1 MSRAEIPGSAS
12 VRSQVGILPEDP
24 AIFRPIMLEE
34 ALAAAR
40 IIGRDSQIQDE
51 IRCILD
57 VGIVLDLMPGHLT
70 PRKAALSEALTL
82 SVRTIRR
89 REIAWELGDQR
100 SRFDLVHRASR
111 LVFAN
116 RGASI

>member
-40 IIGRDSQIQDE
+40 IIGRDSQIEDE

-100 SRFDLVHRASR
+100 ARFDLVHRASR
-111 LVFAN
+111 LVFDN